1 MIGEYC
7 RMPSPRLDEMT
18 SRWLTGQNG
27 SGAMSLWVFSNGA
40 KMGRTVRVL
49 GLLAATFLANEAFI
63 ANAAFAAKI
72 EYSAL
77 AESVPHLVIRSTE
90 TESDALIRATCSQA
104 GTVELRLGAELDVG
118 AGNGGTATLALRSGG
133 KTANI
138 SGVSLLS
145 IDSPM
150 TGGSELLA
158 TVPSSDPVFEVLTSG
173 ASIRFSGSI
182 KGVQSVSIGL
192 EATKS
197 LKKLLASCKA

>member
-1 MIGEYC
+1 M
-7 RMPSPRLDEMT
+7 RLWILSDV
-18 SRWLTGQNG
+18 SKTGRPVG
-27 SGAMSLWVFSNGA
+27 
-40 KMGRTVRVL
+40 VL
-49 GLLAATFLANEAFI
+49 AVMATAFLVNAPLRPNEAL
-63 ANAAFAAKI
+63 AAKI

-77 AESVPHLVIRSTE
+77 ADSVPRLVIRSTE
-90 TESDALIRATCSQA
+90 SESDALIRATCTQA
-104 GTVELRLGAELDVG
+104 GIVELRLGAELDVG
-118 AGNGGTATLALRSGG
+118 TGNGGVATLALRSAG

-158 TVPSSDPVFEVLTSG
+158 TIPSADPIFEVLTSG

-182 KGVQSVSIGL
+182 KGAQSVSIGS

-197 LKKLLASCKA
+197 LKKFLASCKA